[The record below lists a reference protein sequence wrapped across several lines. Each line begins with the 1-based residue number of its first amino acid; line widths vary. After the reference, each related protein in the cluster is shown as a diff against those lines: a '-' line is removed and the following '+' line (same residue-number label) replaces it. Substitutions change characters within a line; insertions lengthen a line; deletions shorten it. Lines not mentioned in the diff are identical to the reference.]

1 MALCGPSAPVGRPL
15 VIPLFIPHQGC
26 PHRCVFCNQRVI
38 TDKAAAL
45 PSRSRLRREVIRFLK
60 YPKTQPSRT
69 QICFFG
75 GSFLGLQAA
84 TIRSLLEAAKSLV
97 DQHWIDDIGF
107 STRPDTIRPE
117 TLALLDGLPVGTV
130 ELGVQ
135 SMRDHVLTLAGRG
148 HRASDTVTAV
158 NQLKA
163 RGYRLGLQ
171 MMVGLPADDD
181 AGAMETARRLAALG
195 PDFIRIY
202 PTLVLKN
209 SLLARHFDDG
219 RYRPMSL
226 DPCVTLVKRLYLFF
240 NQRRIP
246 VARMG
251 LQASEGLARAD
262 ALIAGPYHPAFGHL
276 VHAEIALD
284 AITAVLAAM
293 TKPPD
298 PLMISAHPSR
308 VSRIQGMNQKTI
320 HRLKHVY
327 GLRQIV
333 LLQDAALAENRLVV
347 AGRPVC
353 LP

>member
-1 MALCGPSAPVGRPL
+1 MARCGQSAPVGRPL
-15 VIPLFIPHQGC
+15 VIPLFIPHRGC
-26 PHRCVFCNQRVI
+26 PHRCVFCNQRAI

-45 PSRSRLRREVIRFLK
+45 PSRSWLRREVTRFLK

-75 GSFLGLQAA
+75 GSFLGLHAA
-84 TIRSLLEAAKSLV
+84 TIRPLLDAAKSLV
-97 DQHWIDDIGF
+97 DRGRIDEIGF

-117 TLALLDGLPVGTV
+117 TLAWLDGLPVGTV
-130 ELGVQ
+130 ELGAQ

-148 HRASDTVTAV
+148 HRAADTVAAV
-158 NQLKA
+158 TQLKT

-171 MMVGLPADDD
+171 MMVGLPADDE
-181 AGAMETARRLAALG
+181 AGAMETARRLAALE

-209 SLLARHFDDG
+209 SPLARHFKDG

-251 LQASEGLARAD
+251 LQASAGLTGAD

-276 VHAEIALD
+276 VHAEIARD

-293 TKPPD
+293 AKPPD
-298 PLMISAHPSR
+298 PLMISLHPSR
-308 VSRIQGMNQKTI
+308 LSRLQGMNQTNI
-320 HRLKHVY
+320 QRLKQVY

-333 LLQDAALAENRLVV
+333 LLQDATLAKNRLVV